1 MNKKIIC
8 VLAFLQSLGSYAAR
22 SGSYE
27 CTVARSLSVKAY
39 EAGDSFS
46 VLVDDSEI
54 TVSPAGVIG
63 FCTVTAKKTASDFIL
78 AENAMSDCG
87 FDGVD
92 MLIPLSMQEQYEK
105 ATLVVSAN
113 GSFDVYSCKLNA
125 VSEY

>member
-8 VLAFLQSLGSYAAR
+8 ALVFLQSLGSYAAT

-27 CTVARSLSVKAY
+27 CTVVPAVSVKAY
-39 EAGDSFS
+39 EAGPSFS
-46 VLVDDSEI
+46 ILVDGKEI
-54 TVSPAGVIG
+54 TVSPNGVIG

-78 AENAMSDCG
+78 AENAMNDCG

-92 MLIPLSMQEQYEK
+92 MLIPLDMQKQSEK